1 MLIPRDFFAR
11 PSVEVAPDLLGCVL
25 EHETADGL
33 VAVELTEVEAYAGR
47 SDPASHAYRGKTQRN
62 AVMFGPPGHAYVYFT
77 YGMHFCVNMV
87 CLGEEG
93 SASAVLLRAGAI
105 IAGEDLARARRTRGP
120 VPEGRARIA
129 PRDLA
134 RGPARLCQALGIDRS
149 LDGADVCVAGS
160 PLRMLRRGGQPG
172 PFGCASPGG
181 RNPDPPWNPPQ
192 DCHRTPGRGEQRRRD
207 PLAVLV
213 RRGPDRLGVPG
224 ACAPATQ
231 TGYPLTARWWHHAGV
246 DDIIDELSWRGLIAV
261 STDLDELRLALKSGR
276 VTLYGGFDPTAPGLH
291 IGNLVL
297 LVTMRRLQLAG
308 HRPIGLVGG
317 ATGLIGDPS
326 GKSAERVLNPAELV
340 AEWVERI
347 RGEVSRFLDF
357 DAGESSALIVSNLD
371 WTAPM
376 HVLDFLR
383 DIGKHFS
390 VNRMLDRES
399 VKARLEAGGIS
410 YTEFSYQLLQAMDY
424 LELYRRYGCTLQ
436 LGGSDQWGNLV
447 AGVGLIRSVES
458 ASVHAL
464 ATPLITKPDGTK
476 YGKTEG
482 GAIWLSADLM
492 SPYAFYQFWLNVS
505 DAEVPN
511 LLRVFSFKSRE
522 EIDQL
527 VRESTERPAARIGQR
542 ALAEEVTT
550 LVHGAEETQRAI
562 AASRALFGQGSLTD
576 LDERTLAAVAAEVR
590 AAEIPGDG
598 GLPPVANLMVAAGVA
613 PTVSAA
619 RRTIAEG
626 GAYLNNQKVTDEKAV
641 PGADDL
647 LHGRYLI
654 LRRGKR
660 TVGAVEVYSRGQVV
674 GYRTRR
680 PISPSA

>member
-1 MLIPRDFFAR
+1 M
-11 PSVEVAPDLLGCVL
+11 
-25 EHETADGL
+25 
-33 VAVELTEVEAYAGR
+33 
-47 SDPASHAYRGKTQRN
+47 
-62 AVMFGPPGHAYVYFT
+62 
-77 YGMHFCVNMV
+77 
-87 CLGEEG
+87 
-93 SASAVLLRAGAI
+93 
-105 IAGEDLARARRTRGP
+105 
-120 VPEGRARIA
+120 
-129 PRDLA
+129 
-134 RGPARLCQALGIDRS
+134 
-149 LDGADVCVAGS
+149 
-160 PLRMLRRGGQPG
+160 
-172 PFGCASPGG
+172 
-181 RNPDPPWNPPQ
+181 
-192 DCHRTPGRGEQRRRD
+192 
-207 PLAVLV
+207 
-213 RRGPDRLGVPG
+213 
-224 ACAPATQ
+224 
-231 TGYPLTARWWHHAGV
+231 

-261 STDLDELRLALKSGR
+261 STDIDELRAALNSGR
-276 VTLYGGFDPTAPGLH
+276 VTVYCGFDPTAPGLH
-291 IGNLVL
+291 IGNLVQL
-297 LVTMRRLQLAG
+297 LTLRRLQLAG

-326 GKSAERVLNPAELV
+326 GKSAERVLNPAEVV
-340 AEWVERI
+340 AGWVDRI

-357 DAGESSALIVSNLD
+357 DAGETSALVVSNLD

-376 HVLDFLR
+376 TALEFLR

-399 VKARLEAGGIS
+399 VRARLEAGGIS
-410 YTEFSYQLLQAMDY
+410 YTEFSYQLLQAMDF

-492 SPYAFYQFWLNVS
+492 PPYAFYQFWLNVS
-505 DAEVPN
+505 DAEVPG
-511 LLRVFSFKSRE
+511 LLRVFSFKTRE
-522 EIDQL
+522 EIDEL

-550 LVHGAEETQRAI
+550 LVHGADETGRAI

-590 AAEIPGDG
+590 AAQVPRNG
-598 GLPPVANLMVAAGVA
+598 GLPPVANMMAAAGVA

-619 RRTIAEG
+619 RRAIAGG

-641 PGADDL
+641 PGAEDL
-647 LHGRYLI
+647 LYGRYLI

-660 TVGAVEVYSRGQVV
+660 TVGAVEVVPAG
-674 GYRTRR
+674 
-680 PISPSA
+680 

>member
-1 MLIPRDFFAR
+1 M
-11 PSVEVAPDLLGCVL
+11 
-25 EHETADGL
+25 
-33 VAVELTEVEAYAGR
+33 
-47 SDPASHAYRGKTQRN
+47 
-62 AVMFGPPGHAYVYFT
+62 
-77 YGMHFCVNMV
+77 
-87 CLGEEG
+87 
-93 SASAVLLRAGAI
+93 
-105 IAGEDLARARRTRGP
+105 
-120 VPEGRARIA
+120 
-129 PRDLA
+129 
-134 RGPARLCQALGIDRS
+134 
-149 LDGADVCVAGS
+149 
-160 PLRMLRRGGQPG
+160 
-172 PFGCASPGG
+172 
-181 RNPDPPWNPPQ
+181 
-192 DCHRTPGRGEQRRRD
+192 
-207 PLAVLV
+207 
-213 RRGPDRLGVPG
+213 
-224 ACAPATQ
+224 
-231 TGYPLTARWWHHAGV
+231 

-261 STDLDELRLALKSGR
+261 STDIDELRAALNSGR
-276 VTLYGGFDPTAPGLH
+276 VTVYCGFDPTAPGLH
-291 IGNLVL
+291 IGNLVQL
-297 LVTMRRLQLAG
+297 LTLRRLQLAG

-326 GKSAERVLNPAELV
+326 GKSAERVLNPAEVV
-340 AEWVERI
+340 AGWVDGI

-357 DAGESSALIVSNLD
+357 DAGETSALVVSNLD

-376 HVLDFLR
+376 TALEFLR

-399 VKARLEAGGIS
+399 VRARLEAGGIS
-410 YTEFSYQLLQAMDY
+410 YTEFSYQLLQAMDF

-492 SPYAFYQFWLNVS
+492 PPYAFYQFWLNVS
-505 DAEVPN
+505 DAEVPG
-511 LLRVFSFKSRE
+511 LLRVFSFKTRE
-522 EIDQL
+522 EIDEL

-550 LVHGAEETQRAI
+550 LVHGADETGRAI

-590 AAEIPGDG
+590 AAQVPRNG
-598 GLPPVANLMVAAGVA
+598 GLPPVANMMAAAGVA

-619 RRTIAEG
+619 RRAITGG

-641 PGADDL
+641 PGAEDL
-647 LHGRYLI
+647 LYGRYLI

-660 TVGAVEVYSRGQVV
+660 TVGAVEVVPAG
-674 GYRTRR
+674 
-680 PISPSA
+680 

>member
-1 MLIPRDFFAR
+1 M
-11 PSVEVAPDLLGCVL
+11 
-25 EHETADGL
+25 
-33 VAVELTEVEAYAGR
+33 
-47 SDPASHAYRGKTQRN
+47 
-62 AVMFGPPGHAYVYFT
+62 
-77 YGMHFCVNMV
+77 
-87 CLGEEG
+87 
-93 SASAVLLRAGAI
+93 
-105 IAGEDLARARRTRGP
+105 
-120 VPEGRARIA
+120 
-129 PRDLA
+129 
-134 RGPARLCQALGIDRS
+134 
-149 LDGADVCVAGS
+149 
-160 PLRMLRRGGQPG
+160 
-172 PFGCASPGG
+172 
-181 RNPDPPWNPPQ
+181 
-192 DCHRTPGRGEQRRRD
+192 
-207 PLAVLV
+207 
-213 RRGPDRLGVPG
+213 
-224 ACAPATQ
+224 
-231 TGYPLTARWWHHAGV
+231 
-246 DDIIDELSWRGLIAV
+246 DDIIEELSWRGLIAV
-261 STDLDELRLALKSGR
+261 NTDLDELRVALKSGR
-276 VTLYGGFDPTAPGLH
+276 VTVYCGFDPTAPGLH
-291 IGNLVL
+291 IGNLVQML
-297 LVTMRRLQLAG
+297 TLRRLQLAG

-326 GKSAERVLNPAELV
+326 GKSAERVLNPTEVV
-340 AEWVERI
+340 AGWVERI

-410 YTEFSYQLLQAMDY
+410 YTEFSYQLLQALDF

-492 SPYAFYQFWLNVS
+492 PPYAFYQFWLNVS
-505 DAEVPN
+505 DAEVPG
-511 LLRVFSFKSRE
+511 LLRVFSFKTRE
-522 EIDQL
+522 EIDEL

-550 LVHGAEETQRAI
+550 LVHGADETGRAI

-590 AAEIPGDG
+590 AAQVPRNG
-598 GLPPVANLMVAAGVA
+598 GLPPVANMMAAAGVA

-619 RRTIAEG
+619 RRAIAGG
-626 GAYLNNQKVTDEKAV
+626 GAYLNNHKVTDERAV
-641 PGADDL
+641 PGAEDL

-660 TVGAVEVYSRGQVV
+660 TVGAVEVVPAG
-674 GYRTRR
+674 
-680 PISPSA
+680 

>member
-1 MLIPRDFFAR
+1 
-11 PSVEVAPDLLGCVL
+11 
-25 EHETADGL
+25 
-33 VAVELTEVEAYAGR
+33 
-47 SDPASHAYRGKTQRN
+47 
-62 AVMFGPPGHAYVYFT
+62 
-77 YGMHFCVNMV
+77 
-87 CLGEEG
+87 
-93 SASAVLLRAGAI
+93 
-105 IAGEDLARARRTRGP
+105 
-120 VPEGRARIA
+120 
-129 PRDLA
+129 
-134 RGPARLCQALGIDRS
+134 
-149 LDGADVCVAGS
+149 
-160 PLRMLRRGGQPG
+160 
-172 PFGCASPGG
+172 
-181 RNPDPPWNPPQ
+181 
-192 DCHRTPGRGEQRRRD
+192 
-207 PLAVLV
+207 
-213 RRGPDRLGVPG
+213 
-224 ACAPATQ
+224 
-231 TGYPLTARWWHHAGV
+231 V

-371 WTAPM
+371 WTEPM

-424 LELYRRYGCTLQ
+424 LELHRRYGCTLQ

-505 DAEVPN
+505 DAEVPG
-511 LLRVFSFKSRE
+511 LLRVFSFRSRE
-522 EIDQL
+522 EIDAL
-527 VRESTERPAARIGQR
+527 VLQSADRPAARIGQH
-542 ALAEEVTT
+542 ALAEEITT

-590 AAEIPGDG
+590 AAEIPWDG
-598 GLPPVANLMVAAGVA
+598 GLPPVANLMAAAGVA

-619 RRTIAEG
+619 RRAIAGG
-626 GAYLNNQKVTDEKAV
+626 GAYLNNLKVTDEKAV
-641 PGADDL
+641 PQAKDL
-647 LHGRYLI
+647 LYARYLI

-660 TVGAVEVYSRGQVV
+660 TVGVVEVVPV
-674 GYRTRR
+674 G
-680 PISPSA
+680 

>member
-1 MLIPRDFFAR
+1 
-11 PSVEVAPDLLGCVL
+11 
-25 EHETADGL
+25 
-33 VAVELTEVEAYAGR
+33 
-47 SDPASHAYRGKTQRN
+47 
-62 AVMFGPPGHAYVYFT
+62 
-77 YGMHFCVNMV
+77 
-87 CLGEEG
+87 
-93 SASAVLLRAGAI
+93 
-105 IAGEDLARARRTRGP
+105 
-120 VPEGRARIA
+120 
-129 PRDLA
+129 
-134 RGPARLCQALGIDRS
+134 
-149 LDGADVCVAGS
+149 
-160 PLRMLRRGGQPG
+160 
-172 PFGCASPGG
+172 
-181 RNPDPPWNPPQ
+181 
-192 DCHRTPGRGEQRRRD
+192 
-207 PLAVLV
+207 
-213 RRGPDRLGVPG
+213 
-224 ACAPATQ
+224 
-231 TGYPLTARWWHHAGV
+231 
-246 DDIIDELSWRGLIAV
+246 
-261 STDLDELRLALKSGR
+261 
-276 VTLYGGFDPTAPGLH
+276 
-291 IGNLVL
+291 
-297 LVTMRRLQLAG
+297 MRRLQLAG

-383 DIGKHFS
+383 DVGKHFS

-447 AGVGLIRSVES
+447 AGVGLIRSAES

-482 GAIWLSADLM
+482 GAIWLSPDLM
-492 SPYAFYQFWLNVS
+492 PPYAFYQFWLNLS

-511 LLRVFSFKSRE
+511 LLRVFSFWSRE
-522 EIDQL
+522 EIDEL
-527 VRESTERPAARIGQR
+527 VLQSAERPAARIGQR

-590 AAEIPGDG
+590 AAKVARQGEASTTPG
-598 GLPPVANLMVAAGVA
+598 GLPPVANLMVAAGTVT
-613 PTVSAA
+613 TVSAA
-619 RRTIAEG
+619 RRAIAGG
-626 GAYLNNQKVTDEKAV
+626 GAYLNNQKVTDVSAV
-641 PGADDL
+641 PGPEDL

-660 TVGAVEVYSRGQVV
+660 TIGAVEVIPADLGVKV
-674 GYRTRR
+674 I
-680 PISPSA
+680 PAD